1 MTDLTGKI
9 CLVAGASSGMGRQ
22 TALRLAKDGAE
33 VICAARRLDACQQ
46 LLERIVE
53 FGGRGAALHF
63 DGTDPQSVDA
73 MAERIRD
80 QYGRL
85 DGVFN
90 NLGDTLGSS
99 PVEDTPDERW
109 HATLGVNLSAVFYLL
124 RAETPLLRAAGG
136 GAIVNNS
143 STGGLQGVAG
153 MADYAAAKWG
163 LIGLSRS
170 LALELA
176 AENIRVNVIA
186 PGIIQTEKFEQFK
199 AASPAIFE
207 GLLADIPAGRFG
219 DMADIAG
226 MVSWLLSDDSAYL
239 NGATLP
245 IDGGRTA

>member
-1 MTDLTGKI
+1 MTNLTDKV

-22 TALRLAKDGAE
+22 TALRLAKDGAM
-33 VICAARRLDACQQ
+33 VICAARRLCACEE
-46 LLERIVE
+46 LLEQIVE
-53 FGGRGAALHF
+53 QGGQGCALQF

-73 MAERIRD
+73 MAAKIL
-80 QYGRL
+80 QQFGRL
-85 DGVFN
+85 DGAFN

-99 PVEDTPDERW
+99 AVEETPDERW
-109 HATLGVNLSAVFYLL
+109 HATLDVNLNAVFYLL

-143 STGGLQGVAG
+143 STGGLQGVAN

-186 PGIIQTEKFEQFK
+186 PGIIQTEKFEEFK
-199 AASPAIFE
+199 VNSPALFE
-207 GLLADIPAGRFG
+207 SLLAGIPAGRFG
-219 DMADIAG
+219 EMADIAG
-226 MVSWLLSDDSAYL
+226 LVTWLLSDDSKYL
-239 NGATLP
+239 TGATLP